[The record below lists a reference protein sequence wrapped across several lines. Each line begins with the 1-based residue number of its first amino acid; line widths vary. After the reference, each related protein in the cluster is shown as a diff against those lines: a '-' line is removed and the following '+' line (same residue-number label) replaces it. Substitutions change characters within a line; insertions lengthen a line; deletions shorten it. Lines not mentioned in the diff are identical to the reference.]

1 MVRTMAD
8 KLLEFKNVSK
18 VFQRSGFALGKH
30 KTVKALDD
38 VSIHMPDEPQ
48 ILGLVGESGSG
59 KTTMSRLVMGL
70 ESGSAGQVLY
80 RGKNIT
86 AWLKEDT
93 LRYRAEVQMIF
104 QDPYGTYN
112 PFYRVDRVL
121 TSITKKFNLA
131 QTDAEAR
138 DLINEALTA
147 VGLRPKELLGRYP
160 HQLSG
165 GERQR
170 FMLARIYMLKPKLIV
185 ADEPVSML
193 DASLRAM
200 FLDNLKEFVQ
210 LGMSCLYI
218 THDLNIAYFI
228 ADRIVILC
236 NGRVVEEGATE
247 SVVKDPL
254 HPYTQELI
262 ASIPTPDPRRRWKDQ
277 LTAEKIGLHKLRE
290 ETSQNECVFVGRC
303 PHAMPRCSRE
313 NPQLFEV
320 EDREH
325 QDREVACFL
334 YTASRVPAGND

>member
-1 MVRTMAD
+1 MSE
-8 KLLEFKNVSK
+8 KLLEFKDVSK
-18 VFQRSGFALGKH
+18 VFGRSGFSFRKQR
-30 KTVKALDD
+30 TVKALDGINVEMSD
-38 VSIHMPDEPQ
+38 TPQ

-59 KTTMSRLVMGL
+59 KTTMSRIVLGL
-70 ESGSAGQVLY
+70 ESETSGAILY
-80 RGKNIT
+80 KGIPVSD
-86 AWLKEDT
+86 WLKSRRME
-93 LRYRAEVQMIF
+93 YRREVQMIF

-121 TSITKKFNLA
+121 HSIVKKFGLA
-131 QTDAEAR
+131 SSEKDGRAI
-138 DLINEALTA
+138 INESLGA

-170 FMLARIYMLKPKLIV
+170 FMLARIYMIKPKLIV

-200 FLDNLKEFVQ
+200 FLDNLRQFVDM
-210 LGMSCLYI
+210 GMSCLYI

-236 NGRVVEEGATE
+236 NGRVAEQGDTE
-247 SVVKDPL
+247 SIVKDPL

-262 ASIPTPDPRRRWKDQ
+262 ASIPTPDPKKRWQEQ

-290 ETSQNECVFVGRC
+290 ETAKNECIFAGRC
-303 PHAMPRCSRE
+303 PHVMDRCTTETPPFYERE
-313 NPQLFEV
+313 NHA
-320 EDREH
+320 H
-325 QDREVACFL
+325 QERDVACFL
-334 YTASRVPAGND
+334 FDTEATS

>member
-1 MVRTMAD
+1 MAE
-8 KLLEFKNVSK
+8 KVLEFNNVSK
-18 VFQRSGFALGKH
+18 VFGRSGFGFGKQ
-30 KTVKALDD
+30 KTVKALDGI
-38 VSIHMPDEPQ
+38 SFSMPDTPQ
-48 ILGLVGESGSG
+48 VLGLVGESGSG
-59 KTTMSRLVMGL
+59 KTTISRLILGL
-70 ESGSAGQVLY
+70 ETITAGQIMYGNRDITDWQRKNRMAY
-80 RGKNIT
+80 RREI
-86 AWLKEDT
+86 
-93 LRYRAEVQMIF
+93 QMIF

-121 TSITKKFNLA
+121 KLLVKKYGLA
-131 QTDAEAR
+131 QT
-138 DLINEALTA
+138 NEEGRKIIIESLEA
-147 VGLRPKELLGRYP
+147 VGLRPNELLGRYP

-200 FLDNLKEFVQ
+200 FLDKLREFIQ
-210 LGMSCLYI
+210 YGMSCLYV

-236 NGRVVEEGATE
+236 NGQIVEQGDTE

-262 ASIPTPDPRRRWKDQ
+262 GSIPTPDPKNRWKEQ
-277 LTAEKIGLHKLRE
+277 LTAEKIGLHELRE
-290 ETSQNECVFVGRC
+290 ASSENECVFVGRC
-303 PHAMPRCSRE
+303 QRAMERCS
-313 NPQLFEV
+313 EV
-320 EDREH
+320 TPHLTAIHDRDH

-334 YTASRVPAGND
+334 YKSAEK

>member
-1 MVRTMAD
+1 MD
-8 KLLEFKNVSK
+8 KLLEFGNVSK
-18 VFQRSGFALGKH
+18 IFRRSGFALGKH

-38 VSIHMPDEPQ
+38 VSIAMPDTPQ

-59 KTTMSRLVMGL
+59 KTTMSRIVMGL
-70 ESGSAGQVLY
+70 ESVSEGHILY
-80 RGKNIT
+80 QGKDISQ
-86 AWLKEDT
+86 WLKDDSLEF
-93 LRYRAEVQMIF
+93 RRQVQMIF

-121 TSITKKFNLA
+121 KSITKKFKLA
-131 QTDAEAR
+131 ATEAEAR
-138 DLINEALTA
+138 SLINDALTA
-147 VGLRPKELLGRYP
+147 VGLRPNELLGRYP

-200 FLDNLKEFVQ
+200 FLDNLREFVK

-236 NGRVVEEGATE
+236 NGRVVEEGETE

-262 ASIPTPDPRRRWKDQ
+262 GSIPTPDPRHRWKDQ

-290 ETSQNECVFVGRC
+290 VTSQNECVFVGRC
-303 PHAMPRCSRE
+303 PHAMPRCSQE

-320 EDREH
+320 ENRAH

-334 YTASRVPAGND
+334 YTSSDVPSARS